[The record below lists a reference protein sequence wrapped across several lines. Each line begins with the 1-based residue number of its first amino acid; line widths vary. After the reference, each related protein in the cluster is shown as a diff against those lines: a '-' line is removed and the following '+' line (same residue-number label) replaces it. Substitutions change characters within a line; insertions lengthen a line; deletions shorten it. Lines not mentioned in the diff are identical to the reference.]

1 MAEDQQKEYKIMLNA
16 TNGFH
21 LIDDTAIHLNK
32 EQATEK
38 YWGYVNGGE
47 NPNDLNTRY
56 ELAKSQIINKDYSGS
71 INNLLFI
78 IEKNKDWN
86 NNKAKAELL
95 NIFSLL
101 GDSDPLTMSGRSRLS
116 NLIFK

>member
-38 YWGYVNGGE
+38 YWHYINSGE
-47 NPNDLNTRY
+47 NPNDLKIVWQDDPRY
-56 ELAKSQIINKDYSGS
+56 PTLEPRPG
-71 INNLLFI
+71 FI
-78 IEKNKDWN
+78 PPP
-86 NNKAKAELL
+86 
-95 NIFSLL
+95 S
-101 GDSDPLTMSGRSRLS
+101 
-116 NLIFK
+116 

>member
-47 NPNDLNTRY
+47 NPIDLMIVWQDDPRY
-56 ELAKSQIINKDYSGS
+56 PTLEPRPG
-71 INNLLFI
+71 FI
-78 IEKNKDWN
+78 PPP
-86 NNKAKAELL
+86 
-95 NIFSLL
+95 S
-101 GDSDPLTMSGRSRLS
+101 
-116 NLIFK
+116 